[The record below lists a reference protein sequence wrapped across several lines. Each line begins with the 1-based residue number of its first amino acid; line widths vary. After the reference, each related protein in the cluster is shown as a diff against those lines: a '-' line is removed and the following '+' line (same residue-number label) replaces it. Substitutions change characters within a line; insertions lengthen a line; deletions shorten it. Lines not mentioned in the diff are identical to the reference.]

1 MQDIDDNVVNNT
13 ISLKKME
20 KLEEN
25 FDEMSIGSGVTS
37 CETISCDS
45 TRSNLNNNSH
55 DKMVKNVFLKIFGR
69 YYFQKFKYNAFPEK
83 RREDGEKEEMMD
95 MIQWG
100 IDRKQEENDRIERKV
115 ALCLDD
121 MMDSIFVHEQEK
133 AKKDTEKELVEN
145 KCDGDIDYIE
155 FPARKNLFAK
165 EGVMKRMILF
175 YQQRDKQK
183 LKQKIIA
190 KNRLPTTDREKHINE
205 YISSGGEKGIGIS
218 KSLHETYKEWCNKD
232 SETWKDYLE
241 FWDLPHLQSLE
252 IKVKDRP
259 KFSWDDQLTYGVPNN
274 SLGLLDKPIT
284 LKDVLNIQHSDP
296 TTGKQF
302 SDITPMRRRLIIK
315 YPRGYEPT
323 KPVPVSPWIEVPLI
337 DHFETP
343 ENDIDSKTTSE
354 STPESS
360 DPENDISSRSSSEST
375 LVFGNG
381 SESSFNSSSSESTL
395 EFNNSYSSS
404 TISSTNTTNDS
415 PNSSRL
421 ISSSS
426 IKTYCKY
433 DLTRH
438 NTANEFLNMSK
449 VKSFYKFEK
458 FSRVES
464 TYFGDLDKVSGIR
477 IKEYPVEEDA
487 TTLFSRKRK
496 IKMKYHV
503 TQYYNRLHDY
513 EFQPNNNIKL
523 ESKYSWKRP
532 RYNQFVKSIDEEDL
546 TSDED
551 DDNDIDFNE
560 EIIRSNL
567 MQIKAYR
574 EKVKIDWQRWCDREG
589 IIWF

>member
-1 MQDIDDNVVNNT
+1 MQDIDDNVDNNT

-20 KLEEN
+20 KLKED

-95 MIQWG
+95 MLQWG
-100 IDRKQEENDRIERKV
+100 INKKQEENDRIERKV
-115 ALCLDD
+115 QFCLDD
-121 MMDSIFVHEQEK
+121 MMDSIFVHEQKK
-133 AKKDTEKELVEN
+133 AKKETEKELIEN
-145 KCDGDIDYIE
+145 KCDGDLYSIKK
-155 FPARKNLFAK
+155 PTPQNWFAK
-165 EGVMKRMILF
+165 EGVMQRMIRF
-175 YQQRDKQK
+175 YRQRDKQK
-183 LKQKIIA
+183 LKEKIIE
-190 KNRLPTTDREKHINE
+190 KNKLPTTDREKSIDH
-205 YISSGGEKGIGIS
+205 YLFVEKGNDRS
-218 KSLHETYKEWCNKD
+218 KSLLETYKEWCNRDIEKWESYLSGVNPYQNSIEINMKD
-232 SETWKDYLE
+232 K
-241 FWDLPHLQSLE
+241 
-252 IKVKDRP
+252 P
-259 KFSWDDQLTYGVPNN
+259 KFLWEDQLIYGKPYNLLN
-274 SLGLLDKPIT
+274 LLDKPVT
-284 LKDVLNIQHSDP
+284 LKDVLDKPNSN
-296 TTGKQF
+296 
-302 SDITPMRRRLIIK
+302 ITPST
-315 YPRGYEPT
+315 RGYEPNRQM
-323 KPVPVSPWIEVPLI
+323 SPWIEVPLI
-337 DHFETP
+337 NHFETP

-354 STPESS
+354 STFESS

-415 PNSSRL
+415 LNSSRL

-426 IKTYCKY
+426 VNSYCKY

-438 NTANEFLNMSK
+438 NTANEFLNIPK

-458 FSRVES
+458 FSREQS

-513 EFQPNNNIKL
+513 EFQPNNDIKL

>member
-20 KLEEN
+20 KIEEN
-25 FDEMSIGSGVTS
+25 FDDMSIDSGVTS
-37 CETISCDS
+37 NETISCNS
-45 TRSNLNNNSH
+45 TRSNLNNKKDH
-55 DKMVKNVFLKIFGR
+55 DKMVKNAFLKIFGR

-83 RREDGEKEEMMD
+83 RRENGEKKEMMD

-175 YQQRDKQK
+175 YQQMDKQK

-205 YISSGGEKGIGIS
+205 YISSGDEKGIGIS

-259 KFSWDDQLTYGVPNN
+259 KFSWDDQLTHGEPNN

-284 LKDVLNIQHSDP
+284 LKDVLNKQYSDP

-323 KPVPVSPWIEVPLI
+323 KPVPVSPWIQVPVIDHFGHFRGYKPTKPIPGSPWFEVPLI

-354 STPESS
+354 STPESNH
-360 DPENDISSRSSSEST
+360 PENDISSRSSSEST
-375 LVFGNG
+375 LDFGNG

-404 TISSTNTTNDS
+404 TISSTDTTNDS
-415 PNSSRL
+415 PNYSRL

-426 IKTYCKY
+426 VKSYCKY
-433 DLTRH
+433 NLTRH
-438 NTANEFLNMSK
+438 NTADEFLNMSK
-449 VKSFYKFEK
+449 VNSFYKFEK
-458 FSRVES
+458 LSKQPS
-464 TYFGDLDKVSGIR
+464 TYFGKVDKKSGIR
-477 IKEYPVEEDA
+477 IKEYPVEEEVS
-487 TTLFSRKRK
+487 TLSGMKMK

-503 TQYYNRLHDY
+503 TQYYYPLNDY
-513 EFQPNNNIKL
+513 EF
-523 ESKYSWKRP
+523 
-532 RYNQFVKSIDEEDL
+532 
-546 TSDED
+546 
-551 DDNDIDFNE
+551 
-560 EIIRSNL
+560 
-567 MQIKAYR
+567 
-574 EKVKIDWQRWCDREG
+574 
-589 IIWF
+589 

>member
-25 FDEMSIGSGVTS
+25 FDDMSIGSGVTS
-37 CETISCDS
+37 SETISCDS
-45 TRSNLNNNSH
+45 TCSNLNNKKDH
-55 DKMVKNVFLKIFGR
+55 DKMVKNAFLKIFGR
-69 YYFQKFKYNAFPEK
+69 YYFQKFKYNAFPFK
-83 RREDGEKEEMMD
+83 RMENGEKKDMMD

-100 IDRKQEENDRIERKV
+100 IDKKQEENDRIERKV
-115 ALCLDD
+115 QFCLDD

-145 KCDGDIDYIE
+145 KCDG
-155 FPARKNLFAK
+155 NLDSIKKPTPQNWFAK
-165 EGVMKRMILF
+165 EGVMQRMIRF
-175 YQQRDKQK
+175 YRQKDKQK
-183 LKQKIIA
+183 LKEKIIE
-190 KNRLPTTDREKHINE
+190 KNKLPTTDREKSIDHYLSVEEGNDR
-205 YISSGGEKGIGIS
+205 S
-218 KSLHETYKEWCNKD
+218 KSLLETYKEWCNRDIEKWESYLSGVNPYQNSIEINMKD
-232 SETWKDYLE
+232 KPE
-241 FWDLPHLQSLE
+241 FLWEDEL
-252 IKVKDRP
+252 I
-259 KFSWDDQLTYGVPNN
+259 YGKPYNLLN
-274 SLGLLDKPIT
+274 LLDKSVT
-284 LKDVLNIQHSDP
+284 LKDVLDKQP
-296 TTGKQF
+296 TVTLDDLLNPNYK
-302 SDITPMRRRLIIK
+302 IHKL
-315 YPRGYEPT
+315 YYEPT
-323 KPVPVSPWIEVPLI
+323 RPVSPWIEVPLI
-337 DHFETP
+337 DHFKNP
-343 ENDIDSKTTSE
+343 ENDIDSKTISE

-426 IKTYCKY
+426 IKSYCKY

-458 FSRVES
+458 FSREQS

-513 EFQPNNNIKL
+513 EFQPNNNLKL

-551 DDNDIDFNE
+551 DDNDIDFNK
-560 EIIRSNL
+560 EIIRYNL
-567 MQIKAYR
+567 MQFKAYR